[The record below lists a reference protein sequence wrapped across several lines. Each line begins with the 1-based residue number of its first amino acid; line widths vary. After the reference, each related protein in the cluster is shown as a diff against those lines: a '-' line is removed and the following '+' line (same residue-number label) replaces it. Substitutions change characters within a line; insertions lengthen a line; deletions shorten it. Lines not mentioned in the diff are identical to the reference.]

1 MKLRLAVPPLTCPF
15 ASTSRECERIISA
28 KRKTAHFPQCQ
39 DWQISEN
46 DMEPMSPNEGFQ
58 VEWGEAGPPGQILA
72 ATAIRYATSR
82 SQRFALSVSPMG
94 EAVDYERAEQLVQV
108 VLWHQA
114 YSPMIAYVGVKS
126 SKGGELGPEL
136 FIQQLESENRWREEQ
151 GFCLQGLALF
161 YFSHVKLAEFSC
173 SGCFLSD
180 LIWLLSSSLLP
191 TPLFIF
197 LVSF

>member
-1 MKLRLAVPPLTCPF
+1 MRWGRATG
-15 ASTSRECERIISA
+15 SNIG
-28 KRKTAHFPQCQ
+28 RK
-39 DWQISEN
+39 
-46 DMEPMSPNEGFQ
+46 
-58 VEWGEAGPPGQILA
+58 A
-72 ATAIRYATSR
+72 AAIRYATPR
-82 SQRFALSVSPMG
+82 TQRFALSASPMG

-151 GFCLQGLALF
+151 GFCLQGLTLF

-180 LIWLLSSSLLP
+180 LIWLLSSSLLL

-197 LVSF
+197 LVSFYLFFFFLSFPYFHIILSSFPLPFQTLFSTFPLHLSSAALVLIPPSLSPPFFFL